1 MERLGPTV
9 KALLAFGLALHL
21 HFHIH
26 HHIKG
31 PPVDYVGLAAAA
43 GASWIGVPGPG
54 EPVLI
59 ALGVFAARHNFDI
72 TSVVVVAFLGAAGGG
87 LAGWLIGL
95 KAGRRILTARGPL
108 HKMRLH
114 ALARGD
120 EIFDRH
126 PVLGILLTP
135 SVLAGIHR
143 VPPLVYNVTNLVSA
157 AVWAAG
163 IGYGAYFVGP
173 PIVDLVNDM
182 GLITGIA
189 LGVLVV
195 GSVGAGM
202 IRRRRHE
209 LRAERNARER

>member
-1 MERLGPTV
+1 
-9 KALLAFGLALHL
+9 
-21 HFHIH
+21 
-26 HHIKG
+26 
-31 PPVDYVGLAAAA
+31 
-43 GASWIGVPGPG
+43 
-54 EPVLI
+54 
-59 ALGVFAARHNFDI
+59 
-72 TSVVVVAFLGAAGGG
+72 
-87 LAGWLIGL
+87 
-95 KAGRRILTARGPL
+95 
-108 HKMRLH
+108 MRLR

-120 EIFDRH
+120 EIFERH

-182 GLITGIA
+182 GLITGIG
-189 LGVLVV
+189 LGVLVL

-202 IRRRRHE
+202 IRRRRHD
-209 LRAERNARER
+209 LRAERKGGER